1 MKSTRTLSVAAL
13 AAFALLSACNQQ
25 EAADTNVT
33 AAVNQVEEEVPLPMI
48 VKSTPYRC
56 ADGSTAAVDFFNT
69 DTQVVV
75 KLDGAELGT
84 VLTTDVPGPDATFT
98 HADGWSLKRD
108 GDNVLL
114 ASPEKPEQLCKS

>member
-1 MKSTRTLSVAAL
+1 MSTRTLSVAAI
-13 AAFALLSACNQQ
+13 AAFALLSACNKQ
-25 EAADTNVT
+25 EATDANAT

-56 ADGSTAAVDFFNT
+56 ADGSTASVDFFNT
-69 DTQVVV
+69 DAQVAV
-75 KLDGAELGT
+75 KVNGADLPT
-84 VLTTDVPGPDATFT
+84 VLTTETPGPDATFT